1 MLGEG
6 RRVCAKRTRDF
17 SLLFQTFSP
26 LFSSLFSSLFFLS
39 FLVYV
44 FIFILSCLFSLL
56 SSPFSFRSSL
66 RSFQR
71 RGGFRVANWDPPRRC
86 THHAA
91 PSRRVKPERLS
102 SSRAPAL
109 YSDSQSHYYWVAKI
123 KEIATSRKRATLQH
137 FSSILGPKPSETQGR

>member
-6 RRVCAKRTRDF
+6 RRVCAKRTRDLLGWF
-17 SLLFQTFSP
+17 WEPQGLILEPPGLVLPIFLYFSRPSILSSLL
-26 LFSSLFSSLFFLS
+26 SSLFSSLFFLS

-44 FIFILSCLFSLL
+44 IIFILSCLFSLL

-86 THHAA
+86 HVRAA
-91 PSRRVKPERLS
+91 RNGVSDQGLRSL
-102 SSRAPAL
+102 AL
-109 YSDSQSHYYWVAKI
+109 
-123 KEIATSRKRATLQH
+123 RKRMLPLTRHETLV
-137 FSSILGPKPSETQGR
+137 SGIAAET